1 MLWNKSKTTKHTNI
15 VHNKNTMVTDNSTPR
30 KIKVSKPLNLRI
42 RAKEVDPEVF
52 LRETPKPPT
61 HSQAEWE

>member
-1 MLWNKSKTTKHTNI
+1 MSLSKSKSIRHTNSAP
-15 VHNKNTMVTDNSTPR
+15 NKNTLVTDHSTPL
-30 KIKVSKPLNLRI
+30 KTKVSKPLNLRI
-42 RAKEVDPEVF
+42 LAKEVDPEAF